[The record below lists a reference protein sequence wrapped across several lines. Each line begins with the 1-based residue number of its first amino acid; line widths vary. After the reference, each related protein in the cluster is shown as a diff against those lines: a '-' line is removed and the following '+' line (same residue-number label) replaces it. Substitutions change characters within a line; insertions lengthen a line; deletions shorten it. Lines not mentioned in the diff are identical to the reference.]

1 MKIILTLVTFLL
13 SFNVFALETGKS
25 TKLNKN
31 RQLTKEQVAYT
42 LEKAGFPR
50 EIVPVVTCLAEYE
63 SNFKPGAVNRHNT
76 NNTKDH
82 GLLQINDIWMKDCNL
97 NEADL
102 YNPLK
107 NAKCALKIY
116 KTQGL
121 TAWVTYNKFK
131 KSCLAYQI
139 PNYNT
144 KNIAE
149 IIIRNNELM

>member
-1 MKIILTLVTFLL
+1 MKLFLALITFFL
-13 SFNVFALETGKS
+13 SLNVLAAEPAKS
-25 TKLNKN
+25 AKLNKS
-31 RQLTKEQVAYT
+31 RQLSKEQVAYT

-50 EIVPVVTCLAEYE
+50 EIVPVVTCLAEFE
-63 SNFKPGAVNRHNT
+63 SNFKPTAVNRHNT

-131 KSCLAYQI
+131 KTCLAYQI

-149 IIIRNNELM
+149 IIVRNNEVM

>member
-1 MKIILTLVTFLL
+1 MKYIFTLLMLLL
-13 SFNVFALETGKS
+13 SLSAVAGQQSKVTKNKS
-25 TKLNKN
+25 TRLS
-31 RQLTKEQVAYT
+31 KEQVARI

-63 SNFKPGAVNRHNT
+63 SNFKPAAVNIHNT

-82 GLLQINDIWMKDCNL
+82 GLLQINDIWTKDCNL
-97 NEADL
+97 NEEDL

-131 KSCLAYQI
+131 KSCLAYEV
-139 PNYNT
+139 PNYST
-144 KNIAE
+144 KNLAE
-149 IIIRNNELM
+149 IIVRNHDLM